1 MSNQVRLWAP
11 NAGRV
16 ELLVEESR
24 VELLRES
31 DGWWAGPMLAAGDY
45 YAFSINAGPPRPDPR
60 SRWQP
65 DGVHGRSRW
74 LDLEALR
81 SPAANPVIPLRDALI
96 YELHVG
102 TFSAAGTFTGAIP
115 HLDHLVQL
123 GVTHV
128 ELMPIAQFSGVHGW
142 GYDGVDLF
150 AAHEPYGGPIG
161 LRELIGACH
170 ERKLAVLI
178 DVVPNHFG
186 PDGAYLRELGP
197 YTHENHTTPW
207 GEAVNLDGDGS
218 REVRRFLIESC
229 VTWLRDYGADG
240 LRLDAIH
247 ALRDTSERHFVAE
260 LTDTVHSLE
269 RELGRRLVLIGEYDE
284 HDPLVVTERA
294 ADGWGLD
301 AHWNDDFHHAV
312 HALLVGEHTGYYQD
326 FADRSTLVKVI
337 EQGYV
342 LDGCESPFRACAH
355 GKPFGAQSRDRLVA
369 YIQSHD
375 QIGNRAAGERLHHL
389 CGPVRT
395 RIAAALLFTSPFVPM
410 IFQGEEWAASTPFCY
425 FADHESEEL
434 RRAVREGRRAEH
446 ALAGWTGP
454 EIDPIDP
461 ETRTLGVLRWD
472 ERGEPEHRS
481 MLAWYRAL
489 ADARKAMPALRDAGP
504 TATRARFE
512 GEVLVVE
519 RGPFKLTCNLCDEP
533 VRTPLGDVVLAS
545 DDRAST
551 QELPAWSCA
560 LSRD

>member
-1 MSNQVRLWAP
+1 MSDRVRLWAP
-11 NAGRV
+11 NALRV

-24 VELLRES
+24 VELARER
-31 DGWWAGPMLAAGDY
+31 DGWWTGPGLLAGDS
-45 YAFSINAGPPRPDPR
+45 YAFSVDGGPPRPDPR

-74 LDLEALR
+74 LEHEPPR
-81 SPAANPVIPLRDALI
+81 GPGPGVPLRDAMI

-102 TFSAAGTFTGAIP
+102 TFSAAGTFAGAIP
-115 HLDHLVQL
+115 HLDHLVKL

-128 ELMPIAQFSGVHGW
+128 ELMPIAQYSGVHGW

-150 AAHEPYGGPIG
+150 APHEPYGGPAG
-161 LRELIGACH
+161 LRALIAACYQ
-170 ERKLAVLI
+170 RGVAVLV

-186 PDGAYLRELGP
+186 PDGAYLKEIGP
-197 YTHENHTTPW
+197 YTHHNHTTPW
-207 GEAVNLDGDGS
+207 GDAVNLDGEHC
-218 REVRRFLIESC
+218 REVRQFLIDSC
-229 VTWLRDYGADG
+229 TTWLRDYGADG
-240 LRLDAIH
+240 LRIDAIH

-260 LTDTVHSLE
+260 LTDSVRGLE
-269 RELGRRLVLIGEYDE
+269 RELGRSLVLIGEYDE
-284 HDPLVVTERA
+284 HDPIAVTDRA
-294 ADGWGLD
+294 AGGWGLD

-312 HALLVGEHTGYYQD
+312 HALLAGEHRGYYRD
-326 FADRSTLVKVI
+326 FADRGSLAKAL
-337 EQGYV
+337 ERGYV
-342 LDGCESPFRACAH
+342 LDGCESPFRACVH
-355 GKPFGAQSRDRLVA
+355 GKPFGSLPRDRLVG
-369 YIQSHD
+369 YVQSHD

-389 CGPVRT
+389 CGTARA

-446 ALAGWTGP
+446 ALAGFTGP

-461 ETRTLGVLRWD
+461 ETRTLGTLRWG
-472 ERGEPEHRS
+472 ERSEPEHRS

-489 ADARKAMPALRDAGP
+489 AEIRKAMPALRDPAP
-504 TATRARFE
+504 DSIRARFD
-512 GEVLVVE
+512 GALFVVE
-519 RGPFKLTCNLCDEP
+519 RGTHRLTCNLGDEP
-533 VRTPLGDVVLAS
+533 VRTQLGDVVLAS

-551 QELPAWSCA
+551 QEVPAWSCV